1 MTTIADHYIP
11 TNSFDELVATLMN
24 LPAHFDR
31 CTQIIEL
38 LLGVGVAPMSCL
50 ADRDAAEMAQADM
63 AAVTRHITTPLSD
76 ADQAAFDSYLA
87 MQTRNYAA
95 QIEIAKDEELEAQ

>member
-50 ADRDAAEMAQADM
+50 ADRDA
-63 AAVTRHITTPLSD
+63 PP
-76 ADQAAFDSYLA
+76 
-87 MQTRNYAA
+87 
-95 QIEIAKDEELEAQ
+95 IEQ